1 MNTKRTLE
9 EDMSLK
15 FVHLIYGI
23 LNKHT
28 EKRKAFVYYH
38 DTYVDGD
45 CTVHMHKFK
54 RKGIVLYKK
63 LKELCDQLE
72 QEGINGFQPTSAKT
86 ERYSGIVLYHKVKN
100 NGR

>member
-23 LNKHT
+23 INEHT

-38 DTYVDGD
+38 DSYVDGD

-54 RKGIVLYKK
+54 RKGIVSYKK
-63 LKELCDQLE
+63 LKELCDHLE

-100 NGR
+100 K